1 MKEIYRA
8 LRSIDFTPFAI
19 LINQKNYKKIV
30 KNENPNLATYDP
42 SERKFANLPIIIDE
56 RFELKIVTE
65 AEYQEL
71 FPSNVGK

>member
-30 KNENPNLATYDP
+30 KNGNPNLVSYDP
-42 SERKFANLPIIIDE
+42 AEKKFANLPIIVDE

-65 AEYQEL
+65 AEYQKL
-71 FPSNVGK
+71 FPNNTEK